1 MLGGAT
7 TYYGIFPSLTSLELF
22 SLPKLKCTCPWL
34 NKLEWP
40 MLKVLDVHHCDQLK
54 IFPTEDQDHPS
65 DGEAIVPFEKGFP
78 NIEQLSLDKEDIM
91 RINCQALWI
100 SISIFPKGI
109 TSQFR
114 KLQVACS
121 NFKEIFSSQR
131 HDIDFDLG
139 MLFPQLKGLELMSLQ
154 CLESIGL
161 DQSWVAPI
169 LENLETFL
177 DLLEELSIGKCGSI
191 QEIVPKKDDGSDEDE
206 LTFQKL
212 KTLSLD
218 SLQRL
223 GSFHSGNSTLNF
235 PCLELLTVDEC
246 PRMRIFSCGSINASQ
261 HLRVSAK
268 PSQHTS
274 YRPQYCGPDLNGHIK
289 LLFSSQV
296 ALRDVQNLELG
307 DYPGLQEIWQRET
320 PVPDGGFSKL
330 KTLIVDG
337 CHFLSKNVIPFHLLG
352 LICNLE
358 DLQVRNCG
366 SVKAIFEVGSL
377 SSFFS
382 IPLKTLTL
390 EQLPDLE
397 HVWNE
402 DPQEFLS
409 FQSLQQLH
417 VNGCSSLKSLFPAS
431 MAHGKLG
438 RLEILEVRWCK
449 GLVEIVAW
457 DETMLGGA
465 TTYYGIFP
473 SLTSLELFSL
483 PKLKCTCPWLNK
495 LEWPMLK
502 VLDVHHCD
510 QLKIFPTEDQDHP
523 SDGDAIVPFE
533 KGFPNIEQLP
543 LDKEDIMRINCQAP
557 FQANFLRKVK
567 SLVLQCFHDYSDGF
581 PYQFFRKELLPNLEN
596 LRVACSNFKDIFSS
610 QRRDIDFDLGM
621 LFPQLK
627 GLELMSLQCLESIGL
642 DQSWVSPILENLET
656 LRVVRCP
663 CLRNTVP
670 SALSF
675 SKLRQLFVY
684 GRQGLVCL
692 FTLSTARSLV
702 LLEELVIG
710 KCGSIQEIVPKKDD
724 GSDEDELTFGKLI
737 VLFLDSLQR
746 LGSFHSGNSTLNF
759 PCLKLVTVDECP
771 RMRIFSCGS
780 INASRHLRVS
790 AKPSQNTSYG
800 PEYCGPDLNGHIK
813 LLFSSQHANCAQ
825 DISCLELCDHPELL
839 EIWQRVVPVPN
850 RGFCNLTN
858 LTVHGCQSLTHVI
871 PSQLVP
877 FLCNLKYLTVRDC
890 NAAKAIFDL
899 SPMLPQGKLESLQE
913 LKVKNCEQLVEIVA
927 WYETISGVATSN
939 SIIFAGLTMLKL
951 HTLPEL
957 KCIHPTVDNLEWPKL
972 EKLVVYR
979 CGQLKNF
986 PPLGQDHFAKDTE
999 ATITLEKVLPNL
1011 KQLSLSKKH
1020 IMQIWQALL
1029 QEKLLKGVKFLKLK
1043 FFNDD
1048 SNEFPDRFFLK
1059 ESMPH
1064 LEELRLSHSNFKEI
1078 CTTQRSDLDGFFDV
1092 FFSQLKALKLI
1103 SLSKL
1108 NSIGLEH
1115 APLLGNLETM
1125 IVQDC
1130 PCLMNLA
1137 PSTVSFT
1144 SLKGLTIRKCDGL
1157 VYLFTSSTAK
1167 SLSLLSKLSVKN
1179 CESIQEIV
1187 AKGDESDQDDI
1198 AFENLKEL
1206 DLELLPRLDSFYPG
1220 TYNLK
1225 FPSLEQV
1232 SIYGCSRMKVF
1243 SHADIYAL
1251 DNVTIRCFGDK
1262 NLRAMMEKAFKKAAC

>member
-1 MLGGAT
+1 MSLRN
-7 TYYGIFPSLTSLELF
+7 LTSF
-22 SLPKLKCTCPWL
+22 C
-34 NKLEWP
+34 N
-40 MLKVLDVHHCDQLK
+40 
-54 IFPTEDQDHPS
+54 
-65 DGEAIVPFEKGFP
+65 
-78 NIEQLSLDKEDIM
+78 
-91 RINCQALWI
+91 
-100 SISIFPKGI
+100 
-109 TSQFR
+109 SQNN
-114 KLQVACS
+114 VA
-121 NFKEIFSSQR
+121 FI
-131 HDIDFDLG
+131 
-139 MLFPQLKGLELMSLQ
+139 
-154 CLESIGL
+154 
-161 DQSWVAPI
+161 
-169 LENLETFL
+169 
-177 DLLEELSIGKCGSI
+177 
-191 QEIVPKKDDGSDEDE
+191 
-206 LTFQKL
+206 
-212 KTLSLD
+212 
-218 SLQRL
+218 
-223 GSFHSGNSTLNF
+223 F
-235 PCLELLTVDEC
+235 PCLEKVIVSNCLKLEKFSEKIVSTPNLEKVNIVEVEEGDEWYWEGDLNATIQK
-246 PRMRIFSCGSINASQ
+246 IFSDMVLFASCQ
-261 HLRVSAK
+261 HLRLSCYPELEQLWQGEVSPPDNCFNNLRTLIVENCSFLSQVFPSNLLPYFKNLEELQVSSSPVEVIFDMDGNRLTETNGKPFHLRRMILKSLRNLKCIWSKDPCRTISFQNLKEIVVTDCGGIKSLFPASLAK
-268 PSQHTS
+268 NFMRLKKLDIGRCFALEEMFGKEEAVADGASRKFEFHFLTTLMMYRLPSLKFFYPGRFTLECPSLQMLVVCDCNKLDTFALDFQSHRGEVGCEYEADITTNTQ
-274 YRPQYCGPDLNGHIK
+274 PLFLDEKVIPKLEVLTLNGKDMMMLSHGNFLDDLLHKLKALGLNFGDSYEAVATLPFKFFKKELYMLGLPMLSSIGLHNSWVDPLRKNLRVLKIK
-289 LLFSSQV
+289 DCHRLTILVPSSAVSFCNLEELTVSGCHGLVSLFSSSVAKSLVRLQRMEITDCTSIAQIVNHGSGESTPEEIIFERLTFITMSQLPRLVCFYSGNATLEFSALREATIEQCPKMKRFSQGVVRAPYFVGIRASRDEDAWHSYSDLNTTVQKLFDEKV

-523 SDGDAIVPFE
+523 SDGEAIVPFE

-596 LRVACSNFKDIFSS
+596 LRVACSNFKEIFSS

-858 LTVHGCQSLTHVI
+858 LTVHGCQSLT
-871 PSQLVP
+871 
-877 FLCNLKYLTVRDC
+877 T
-890 NAAKAIFDL
+890 
-899 SPMLPQGKLESLQE
+899 
-913 LKVKNCEQLVEIVA
+913 
-927 WYETISGVATSN
+927 
-939 SIIFAGLTMLKL
+939 
-951 HTLPEL
+951 
-957 KCIHPTVDNLEWPKL
+957 
-972 EKLVVYR
+972 
-979 CGQLKNF
+979 
-986 PPLGQDHFAKDTE
+986 
-999 ATITLEKVLPNL
+999 
-1011 KQLSLSKKH
+1011 
-1020 IMQIWQALL
+1020 
-1029 QEKLLKGVKFLKLK
+1029 
-1043 FFNDD
+1043 
-1048 SNEFPDRFFLK
+1048 
-1059 ESMPH
+1059 
-1064 LEELRLSHSNFKEI
+1064 
-1078 CTTQRSDLDGFFDV
+1078 
-1092 FFSQLKALKLI
+1092 
-1103 SLSKL
+1103 
-1108 NSIGLEH
+1108 
-1115 APLLGNLETM
+1115 
-1125 IVQDC
+1125 
-1130 PCLMNLA
+1130 
-1137 PSTVSFT
+1137 
-1144 SLKGLTIRKCDGL
+1144 
-1157 VYLFTSSTAK
+1157 
-1167 SLSLLSKLSVKN
+1167 
-1179 CESIQEIV
+1179 
-1187 AKGDESDQDDI
+1187 
-1198 AFENLKEL
+1198 
-1206 DLELLPRLDSFYPG
+1206 
-1220 TYNLK
+1220 
-1225 FPSLEQV
+1225 
-1232 SIYGCSRMKVF
+1232 
-1243 SHADIYAL
+1243 
-1251 DNVTIRCFGDK
+1251 
-1262 NLRAMMEKAFKKAAC
+1262 